1 MKGGGSSGCGTYCKP
16 NMSLKY
22 FHFAQFYGFEKNG
35 KILHTHFQCMCIKCL
50 FCIVKQHTHT
60 RVF

>member
-22 FHFAQFYGFEKNG
+22 FHFAQFYGFEKMEKYYIHIFNA
-35 KILHTHFQCMCIKCL
+35 CA
-50 FCIVKQHTHT
+50 
-60 RVF
+60 